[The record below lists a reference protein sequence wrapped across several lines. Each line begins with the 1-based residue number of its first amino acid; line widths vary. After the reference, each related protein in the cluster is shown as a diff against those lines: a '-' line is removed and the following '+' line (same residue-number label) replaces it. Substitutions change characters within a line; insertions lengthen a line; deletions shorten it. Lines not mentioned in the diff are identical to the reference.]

1 MVVWSLVEASVA
13 VITACLPTI
22 RHLFFEHSIQSLV
35 GNIRSLLSSNSLGRW
50 HKAERRGSDSEALA
64 NRDGMNPEPIRAS
77 ESKSSRL
84 ETKITGN
91 ADEIVDVPAN
101 RIMMRNGIAFKEEYL
116 TDLEANEFGVE
127 RKDATQKA

>member
-1 MVVWSLVEASVA
+1 
-13 VITACLPTI
+13 
-22 RHLFFEHSIQSLV
+22 
-35 GNIRSLLSSNSLGRW
+35 
-50 HKAERRGSDSEALA
+50 
-64 NRDGMNPEPIRAS
+64 MNPEPIRAS